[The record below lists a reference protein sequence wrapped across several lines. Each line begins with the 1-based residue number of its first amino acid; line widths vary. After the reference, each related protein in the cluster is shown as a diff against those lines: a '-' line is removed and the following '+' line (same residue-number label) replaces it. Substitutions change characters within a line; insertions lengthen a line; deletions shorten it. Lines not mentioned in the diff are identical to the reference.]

1 MCLAVRE
8 NQLVNRVKALFFDFD
23 GTLLDGSGHREA
35 IRATCREI
43 ASAHFVRHLRGSL
56 RLYPEVLALLPS
68 LRRRYRLALI
78 TNGASDTQRG
88 SLRML
93 GIEQAFDAVA
103 ISGEVG
109 VAKPDP
115 AIFQVALRG
124 LGFGPEQAWHIGDD
138 ALTDIAGAHAA
149 GLTAVWLNRSESLWI
164 HGEPGPHYEVSSLSE
179 LPKLLPV

>member
-1 MCLAVRE
+1 MRRPSHTSASAD
-8 NQLVNRVKALFFDFD
+8 ALF
-23 GTLLDGSGHREA
+23 TPAAETA
-35 IRATCREI
+35 NA
-43 ASAHFVRHLRGSL
+43 AHVRHLRESL

-93 GIEQAFDAVA
+93 GIEQAFDAVV

-115 AIFQVALRG
+115 AIFQVALRD
-124 LGFGPEQAWHIGDD
+124 LGVGPEQAWHIGDD
-138 ALTDIAGAHAA
+138 PLTDIAGAHAA
-149 GLTAVWLNRSESLWI
+149 GLTAVWLNRSESLWS
-164 HGEPGPHYEVSSLSE
+164 HVEPAPRYEVSSLSE
-179 LPKLLPV
+179 LAKLLPV